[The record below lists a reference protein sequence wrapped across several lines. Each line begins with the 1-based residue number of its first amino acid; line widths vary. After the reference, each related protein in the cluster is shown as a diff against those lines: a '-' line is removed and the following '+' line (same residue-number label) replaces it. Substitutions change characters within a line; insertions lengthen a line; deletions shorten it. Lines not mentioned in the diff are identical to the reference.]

1 MSLASYWQRGETLD
15 FTNKTGKT
23 IENGTIV
30 VANTI
35 VGVAGDVILPNS
47 TGPLEVTGVFSM
59 QKATKTEVIGLGEK
73 VYFDGTGITKTATS
87 NTLAGYAAGDSGATD
102 ENVLVKLMG

>member
-15 FTNKTGKT
+15 FTNKTEKT

-35 VGVAGDVILPNS
+35 VGVVGDVILPNS
-47 TGPLEVTGVFSM
+47 IGPLDVTGVFSM
-59 QKATKTEVIGLGEK
+59 PKTTKTEEIELGEK
-73 VYFDGTGITKTATS
+73 VYFDGNGITKIETS
-87 NTLAGYAAGDSGATD
+87 NTLAGYAASDSSATD
-102 ENVLVKLMG
+102 ENVLVKLIG